1 MTEIALQILSGL
13 PATVGVTAAAMLLG
27 IVLGLPLMA
36 WRTSR
41 FRPLRF
47 VMIFL
52 FAFVRSIPPIVWL
65 FIVFFGFSGLISL
78 TPFQAAVA
86 TFAATTAVYAAEIF
100 RGSLNSIHRGQFEA
114 AAALNLVRR
123 DVFIYVTAPQLYRVS
138 LPPLTAYMIGLFKDT
153 AIASTIGVQ
162 EIAFQTMTVW
172 QTMNSGIVTFLFAG
186 AAYLSV
192 SFAVAA
198 IAVRLETAVKA
209 SVAR

>member
-65 FIVFFGFSGLISL
+65 FIVFFGISGLISL